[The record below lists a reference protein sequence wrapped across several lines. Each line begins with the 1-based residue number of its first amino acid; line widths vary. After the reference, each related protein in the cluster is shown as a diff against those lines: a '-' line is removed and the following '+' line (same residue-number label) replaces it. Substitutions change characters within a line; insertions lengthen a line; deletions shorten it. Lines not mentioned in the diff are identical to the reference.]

1 MKTGRPRRAF
11 QVEGAL
17 HGEGLRAR
25 EEPILRGLKEISCR
39 WKEQGVMTDETC
51 EQARGPH
58 RASQGED
65 FKNDPEAARTA
76 G

>member
-1 MKTGRPRRAF
+1 MH
-11 QVEGAL
+11 E
-17 HGEGLRAR
+17 EGLRAR

-39 WKEQGVMTDETC
+39 WKERGVMTDATC

-58 RASQGED
+58 RASQDED
-65 FKNDPEAARTA
+65 FRNDPGAAGTV